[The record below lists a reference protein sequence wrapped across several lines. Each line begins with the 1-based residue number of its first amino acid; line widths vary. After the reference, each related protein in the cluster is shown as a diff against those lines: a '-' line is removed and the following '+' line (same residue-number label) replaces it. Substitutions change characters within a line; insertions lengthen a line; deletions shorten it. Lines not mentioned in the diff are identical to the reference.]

1 MRSLANMATYFSAH
15 PMTRDSQ
22 VQAWVRFVMWQI
34 KCRFQQEVVF
44 DWIADQKL
52 YARKGMTG
60 VTGNI
65 YCGLHEFTD
74 MAFLLHML
82 RSDDLF
88 FDVGANIGSYTI
100 LASGVCGART
110 WAFEPDPDTA
120 RQLQRNVDLNE
131 LGQQVKVV
139 VSGVS
144 DQEGQLRF
152 TKGLDTIN
160 RVVDAGHTDTQVLS
174 VTTLDKM
181 AEPACPLLMKID
193 IEGHEPQ
200 AMRGAEATLRD
211 ERLQSIIIETVTPEV
226 EGALTSAGF
235 QLRYYDPF
243 NRSLSE
249 TRNALPTNNRIFVRD
264 HEFVAKRL
272 ETASSVDVLG
282 RPI

>member
-1 MRSLANMATYFSAH
+1 MRSLANMAKYFSAH
-15 PMTRDSQ
+15 PMTRDAQ
-22 VQAWVRFVMWQI
+22 VQAWARFVTWQI
-34 KCRFQQEVVF
+34 KCRFQQEIVF

-160 RVVDAGHTDTQVLS
+160 RVVDDGHTDTQVLS

-181 AEPACPLLMKID
+181 AESTCPLLMKID

-226 EGALTSAGF
+226 EGALASAGF

-249 TRNALPTNNRIFVRD
+249 TRNALPTNNCIFVRD